1 MTAANQNAREADPP
15 READSAP
22 GRGLRR
28 VVIRRVVFRPVVLAG
43 AVALW
48 AGALLAVRPAP
59 SGAQEASGATAVAAS
74 GDRDG
79 RPSLQALRLGDG
91 DQIALDGQI
100 DEAVWSRAAPVSD
113 FTQQEP
119 VEGGRPSERTE
130 IRVVFD
136 EDDLYIG
143 AVFYDDPAGILAYQR
158 QRDASLGTDDRFMWI
173 MDTFMDGRTGYFFE
187 INPAGLMGDGILTG
201 AGGRGG
207 GGLGGGAGKAWDGIW
222 EARTAMRPDGWSAEI
237 RIPFRTLNF
246 NPALDTW
253 GINFQRTIRRRN
265 EEILWRGHRR
275 NEGLWRPVHAGRL
288 AGLQG
293 MSQGLGLEARPSAVA
308 SWRQVP
314 EHADPTTFPR
324 DLSLD
329 VNYSLTSS
337 LRASASIN
345 TDFAEVESDQ
355 RRVNLTRFPIR
366 FPERRDFF
374 LEGSGVFTFA
384 PRSGPS
390 PFFSRRIG
398 LLSGEQI
405 PIRYGTRLTGQAGRF
420 ELGFYQI
427 GTGTHSYLDEDA
439 ADAAAVDAAPVILPR
454 EMFTVARAKR
464 ALWDESSVGV
474 IYTRRGTAA
483 GPSDDAPEARH
494 TAGVDFQFN
503 TSRFLGDNRFEMEA
517 FVVWNSNPDPLA
529 SRSFGDLSAR
539 GFRFNL
545 PNDIWSGHLSYREF
559 GDDYS
564 PAVGFVS
571 RNGFRRVEPR
581 IGWAP
586 RPESIGWIRQ
596 FDFAAQFRNLTHI
609 DTGVL
614 EERQWQFDVLGID
627 FESGD
632 GFDVEAVR
640 TSEFLDS
647 GFEVSDGVE
656 ILPGEYTNWEWEVRG
671 RTTGRRR
678 VSVFASAGVGGFW
691 DGSRNRLN
699 ARVTVRPNPGVSV
712 SADVEHNAVS
722 LPRGDFTADVYELE
736 GQWSLNQWAGVVA
749 QLQYDNDSE
758 VVGLFGRLRWIPKP
772 GNDVF
777 LVYTHNWRN
786 LGEGLLDRRNLDTL
800 SRGAS
805 VKVNYTYRF

>member
-1 MTAANQNAREADPP
+1 MHVGEQGMTATNPDVRRADV
-15 READSAP
+15 RRAACAP
-22 GRGLRR
+22 GRGVGGVGFASSRR
-28 VVIRRVVFRPVVLAG
+28 IAFAG
-43 AVALW
+43 VAS
-48 AGALLAVRPAP
+48 LLAAGLQGAMPRA
-59 SGAQEASGATAVAAS
+59 SGAQESSVATTVLQAVRLQETDEI
-74 GDRDG
+74 GLDG
-79 RPSLQALRLGDG
+79 RL
-91 DQIALDGQI
+91 
-100 DEAVWSRAAPVSD
+100 DEAVWRRAVPVTD

-130 IRVVFD
+130 VRVAFD

-143 AVFYDDPAGILAYQR
+143 AVFYDDPAGVLAYQR
-158 QRDASLGTDDRFMWI
+158 QRDASLRTDDRFMWI
-173 MDTFMDGRTGYFFE
+173 MDTFLDGRTGYFFE

-201 AGGRGG
+201 AGGGG
-207 GGLGGGAGKAWDGIW
+207 GGGGGGFGGGAGKAWDGIW
-222 EARTAMRPDGWSAEI
+222 EARTSMRPDGWSAEI

-246 NPALDTW
+246 NPALSTW

-275 NEGLWRPVHAGRL
+275 NEGLFRPVHAGRL

-337 LRASASIN
+337 LRASASVN

-427 GTGTHSYLDEDA
+427 GTGTHRYLADA
-439 ADAAAVDAAPVILPR
+439 ADADGTGAQIVLPR
-454 EMFTVARAKR
+454 ETFTVARAKR
-464 ALWDESSVGV
+464 ALWEESSVGV

-483 GPSDDAPEARH
+483 DPAGFAPDARH
-494 TAGVDFQFN
+494 TAGADFQFA
-503 TSRFLGDNRFEMEA
+503 TGRFLGDNRFEMEA
-517 FVVWNSNPDPLA
+517 FLVWNSNPDPDTP
-529 SRSFGDLSAR
+529 RSFGDLSAR

-586 RPESIGWIRQ
+586 RPESIPWIRQ
-596 FDFAAQFRNLTHI
+596 FDFAAQFRNLTQL

-640 TSEFLDS
+640 TTEFLDS

-656 ILPGEYTNWEWEVRG
+656 ILPGDYTNWEWEVRG

-678 VSVFASAGVGGFW
+678 VSMFASAGTGGFW
-691 DGSRNRLN
+691 DGRRNRVN
-699 ARVTVRPNPGVSV
+699 ARVTVRPNPGISV

-736 GQWSLNQWAGVVA
+736 GQWNLNQWAGVVA

-758 VVGLFGRLRWIPKP
+758 IVGLFGRLRWIPKP

-777 LVYTHNWRN
+777 LVYAHNWRN
-786 LGEGLLDRRNLDTL
+786 LGEGLLDRRNLETL

>member
-1 MTAANQNAREADPP
+1 MTAPDRPAAKR
-15 READSAP
+15 S
-22 GRGLRR
+22 G
-28 VVIRRVVFRPVVLAG
+28 RPVRRSRLARNGRVASAG
-43 AVALW
+43 AAALW
-48 AGALLAVRPAP
+48 AFVVLWATPTP
-59 SGAQEASGATAVAAS
+59 SQAQESSAAKTGAAS
-74 GDRDG
+74 AERDEAPLLRAMRLTETDGIGLDG
-79 RPSLQALRLGDG
+79 RL
-91 DQIALDGQI
+91 
-100 DEAVWSRAAPVSD
+100 DEAAWSRAAPVSD

-119 VEGGRPSERTE
+119 VEGGPPSERTE

-143 AVFYDDPAGILAYQR
+143 ALFYDDPAGILAYQR

-173 MDTFMDGRTGYFFE
+173 MDTFLDGRTGYFFE

-201 AGGRGG
+201 TGGRGG
-207 GGLGGGAGKAWDGIW
+207 GGFGGGAGKAWDGIW

-275 NEGLWRPVHAGRL
+275 NEGLWRPVHAGRMT
-288 AGLQG
+288 GLQG

-439 ADAAAVDAAPVILPR
+439 AADGVAAAVVLPR

-483 GPSDDAPEARH
+483 DPSGHAPAARH

-503 TSRFLGDNRFEMEA
+503 TGRFMGDNRFEMEA
-517 FVVWNSNPDPLA
+517 FVVWNSNPDPSA

-539 GFRFNL
+539 GFRVNL

-596 FDFAAQFRNLTHI
+596 FDFAAQFRNLTQL

-671 RTTGRRR
+671 RTAGRRR
-678 VSVFASAGVGGFW
+678 VSMFASAGTGGFW
-691 DGSRNRLN
+691 DGNRNRVN

-736 GQWSLNQWAGVVA
+736 GQWNLNQWAGVVA

-777 LVYTHNWRN
+777 LVYAHNWRN
-786 LGEGLLDRRNLDTL
+786 LGEGLLDRRNLETL